1 MANIKII
8 TGATGDKNVN
18 AEDDR
23 ANNYGLYGYSGIIG
37 TNGYTIGSDNYF
49 HPEGTLNATLKNS
62 TTVHITRGDF
72 VLQGCHARIPL
83 GQSLDLAIAPG
94 TAGYYRLDCII
105 AHYRKNKLGV
115 ESVAIEV
122 VKGTPR
128 ASKIDLTTANKI
140 IAAQNKGNISQGD
153 TDVREV
159 MWTVYLEGT
168 TTNVPKRNMSLIV
181 PIGLLQNFAE
191 RLNQNTNGMYDIL
204 IDIGT
209 DMTTA
214 FNDLN
219 AINPQETGASITKL
233 KSATINM
240 VTSLIQLKKAVDY
253 KQNIHLI
260 RPVDPV

>member
-1 MANIKII
+1 MANIKIV

-37 TNGYTIGSDNYF
+37 TSGYTIGSDNYF

-62 TTVHITRGDF
+62 TTVHISRGDF
-72 VLQGCHARIPL
+72 ILQGCHARIPL

-94 TAGYYRLDCII
+94 AAGYYRLDCII
-105 AHYRKNKLGV
+105 AHYKKNKLGV

-128 ASKIDLTTANKI
+128 TSKIDLTTANKI
-140 IAAQNKGNISQGD
+140 IAAQNKGSIAQGD

-159 MWTVYLEGT
+159 MWTVYIEGT
-168 TTNVPKRNMSLIV
+168 TTNAPKRNMSLIA
-181 PIGLLQNFAE
+181 PLGLLQNIVE
-191 RLNQNTNGMYDIL
+191 STTQNTNGMYDVL
-204 IDIGT
+204 IEIGT
-209 DMTTA
+209 TMTTI
-214 FNDLN
+214 FDSLN
-219 AINPQETGASITKL
+219 TVNPAETEAAITKL
-233 KSATINM
+233 KSATIDM
-240 VTSLIQLKKAVDY
+240 TTSLIKLKKAVDY

-260 RPVDPV
+260 RSVDPV

>member
-1 MANIKII
+1 MADIKII

-72 VLQGCHARIPL
+72 ILQGCHARIPL
-83 GQSLDLAIAPG
+83 GQSLDLAINPG
-94 TAGYYRLDCII
+94 EAGYYRLDCII
-105 AHYRKNKLGV
+105 AHYKKDKLGV

-122 VKGTPR
+122 VKGTPKT
-128 ASKIDLTTANKI
+128 SKIDLTTANNI
-140 IAAQNKGNISQGD
+140 ISAQTKGNISQGD
-153 TDVREV
+153 TDVQEV

-168 TTNVPKRNMSLIV
+168 TTNVPKRHMSLIA
-181 PIGLLQNFAE
+181 PLGLLQDFAE
-191 RLNQNTNGMYDIL
+191 LSSKNTNDMYDIL

-219 AINPQETGASITKL
+219 TINPAETEASINKL
-233 KSATINM
+233 KSVTIDM
-240 VTSLIQLKKAVDY
+240 AISLIQLRNAVDY
-253 KQNIHLI
+253 KQKIHLI
-260 RPVDPV
+260 RSVDPV